1 MYSIAFKM
9 KSLVVKKKLPEK
21 IDFHAKFSAIFEVK
35 IANIFTK
42 RKNLWKMRENEKNAK
57 KTKKEC
63 WI

>member
-1 MYSIAFKM
+1 M
-9 KSLVVKKKLPEK
+9 PEK

-57 KTKKEC
+57 KNEKRMLDIVDFLVQC
-63 WI
+63 YL

>member
-1 MYSIAFKM
+1 MR
-9 KSLVVKKKLPEK
+9 KKLPEK

-57 KTKKEC
+57 KNEKRMLDIVDFLVQC
-63 WI
+63 YL

>member
-1 MYSIAFKM
+1 M
-9 KSLVVKKKLPEK
+9 PEK